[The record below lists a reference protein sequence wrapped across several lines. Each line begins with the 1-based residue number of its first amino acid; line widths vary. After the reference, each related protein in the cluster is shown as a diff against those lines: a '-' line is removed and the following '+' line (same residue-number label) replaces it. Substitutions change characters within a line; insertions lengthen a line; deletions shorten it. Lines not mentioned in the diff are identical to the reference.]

1 MKSGEE
7 IRDRLRQ
14 RKRKAIIRKRLIKT
28 GILLFLFLIVLL
40 YCTWKKN
47 RANEN
52 IEQSE
57 QVQIENVENNDET
70 TIAVAAPVEPNPK
83 KDDWRLILVN
93 KDNEIPE
100 DYEVELANVDNRL
113 QFDKRAIG
121 ELNQM
126 MACMRKSGISYIWIQ
141 SAYRDEKLQIE
152 LYQNSVKKYMK
163 QGMTEEEAE
172 LQTQKSI
179 NKPNTSEHNL
189 GLAVDFNEVTEGFA
203 NTKAYQW
210 LLKNAEDYG
219 FILRYPKEKEDI
231 TGVIYEPWHWRY
243 VGKENAIE
251 MNEKNVCLEEFVDR

>member
-7 IRDRLRQ
+7 IRQRMRQ
-14 RKRKAIIRKRLIKT
+14 RKRKAIIRRRLIKT
-28 GILLFLFLIVLL
+28 GFLLFLVLIVLL

-47 RANEN
+47 RANDN

-57 QVQIENVENNDET
+57 QLQMENEENNNEP
-70 TIAVAAPVEPNPK
+70 TIAVAAPVENNIK
-83 KDDWRLILVN
+83 KNDWKLILVN
-93 KDNEIPE
+93 KENEIPE
-100 DYEVELANVDNRL
+100 DYEVELANIDNRL
-113 QFDKRAIG
+113 QFDKRAIE

-126 MACMRKSGISYIWIQ
+126 MTDMRKSGVSYVWIQ
-141 SAYRDEKLQIE
+141 SAYRDKKLQTE
-152 LYQNSVKKYMK
+152 LYQNSIQKYMK
-163 QGMTEEEAE
+163 QGMTQEEAE

-203 NTKAYQW
+203 NTKAYKW
-210 LLKNAEDYG
+210 LLKNAENYG

-251 MNEKNVCLEEFVDR
+251 MNEKNMCLEEFVDS

>member
-7 IRDRLRQ
+7 IRDRMRQ
-14 RKRKAIIRKRLIKT
+14 RRRKAIIRRRLIKT
-28 GILLFLFLIVLL
+28 GFLLFLFLIVLL

-47 RANEN
+47 RTNDIAQ
-52 IEQSE
+52 QSE
-57 QVQIENVENNDET
+57 QVQIENEENNDEP
-70 TIAVAAPVEPNPK
+70 TIAVVAPVETNLK

-100 DYEVELANVDNRL
+100 DYEFELANIDKKL

-126 MACMRKSGISYIWIQ
+126 MADMRKAGISYVWIQ
-141 SAYRDEKLQIE
+141 SAYRDEKLQTE

-163 QGMTEEEAE
+163 QGMTQEEAE
-172 LQTQKSI
+172 LKTQKSI
-179 NKPNTSEHNL
+179 NRPNTSEHNL

-210 LLKNAEDYG
+210 LLKNAENYG

-243 VGKENAIE
+243 VGKENAVQ

>member
-7 IRDRLRQ
+7 IRDRMRQ

-28 GILLFLFLIVLL
+28 GMLLFLFLIVLL

-47 RANEN
+47 RVNEN
-52 IEQSE
+52 VEQSK
-57 QVQIENVENNDET
+57 QVQIENEENNDEP
-70 TIAVAAPVEPNPK
+70 TIAVSAPVETNPK

-100 DYEVELANVDNRL
+100 DYEVELANIDKRL

-121 ELNQM
+121 ELNEM
-126 MACMRKSGISYIWIQ
+126 MADMRKSGISYVWVQ
-141 SAYRDEKLQIE
+141 SAYRDEKLQTE
-152 LYQNSVKKYMK
+152 LYQNSVQKYMK
-163 QGMTEEEAE
+163 QGMTKEEAE
-172 LQTQKSI
+172 LKTQKSI

-210 LLKNAEDYG
+210 LLKNGENYG
-219 FILRYPKEKEDI
+219 FILRYPKEKENI
-231 TGVIYEPWHWRY
+231 TGVMYEPWHWRY

-251 MNEKNVCLEEFVDR
+251 MNEKNLCLEEFVR

>member
-7 IRDRLRQ
+7 IRARMRQ
-14 RKRKAIIRKRLIKT
+14 RKRKAIIRKTLIKT
-28 GILLFLFLIVLL
+28 GIILFLIMIVLI
-40 YCTWKKN
+40 YCTWRTNKE
-47 RANEN
+47 NEK

-57 QVQIENVENNDET
+57 QTQIEIEKNDNET
-70 TIAVAAPVEPNPK
+70 TIEASAPVENSPQNS
-83 KDDWRLILVN
+83 DWRLILVN

-100 DYEVELANVDNRL
+100 NYQVELANIDPKL

-121 ELNQM
+121 ELNAM
-126 MACMRKSGISYIWIQ
+126 MTDMRKSGISYVWIQ
-141 SAYRDEKLQIE
+141 SAYRDEKLQTE
-152 LYQNSVKKYMK
+152 LYKNSVKKYMK

-172 LQTQKSI
+172 IKTQKSI

-189 GLAVDFNEVTEGFA
+189 GLSIDFNEVTEGFA

-210 LLKNAEDYG
+210 LMKNAENYG

-243 VGKENAIE
+243 VGKENAIQ
-251 MNEKNVCLEEFVDR
+251 MNEKNECLEEFVR

>member
-7 IRDRLRQ
+7 IRDRMRQ
-14 RKRKAIIRKRLIKT
+14 RKRKAIMRKRLIKT
-28 GILLFLFLIVLL
+28 GVLLFLFLIILL

-47 RANEN
+47 KINDTAQ
-52 IEQSE
+52 QSE
-57 QVQIENVENNDET
+57 QVQIENVENNDEP
-70 TIAVAAPVEPNPK
+70 TIAVAAPVETNPK
-83 KDDWRLILVN
+83 KDDWKLILVN

-100 DYEVELANVDNRL
+100 DYEVELANIDKKL

-126 MACMRKSGISYIWIQ
+126 MADMRKSGISYVWIQ
-141 SAYRDEKLQIE
+141 SAYRDEKLQTE

-163 QGMTEEEAE
+163 QGLTEEEAE
-172 LQTQKSI
+172 LKTQKRI

-210 LLKNAEDYG
+210 LLKNAENYG

-243 VGKENAIE
+243 VGKENAIQ
-251 MNEKNVCLEEFVDR
+251 MNEENVCLEEFVDR

>member
-7 IRDRLRQ
+7 IRDRMRQ

-47 RANEN
+47 RTNDN
-52 IEQSE
+52 VQQSE
-57 QVQIENVENNDET
+57 QVQIENEENNDEP
-70 TIAVAAPVEPNPK
+70 TIAVAAPVETNQK

-100 DYEVELANVDNRL
+100 DYEIELANIDNRL

-126 MACMRKSGISYIWIQ
+126 MTDMRKSGISYVWIQ
-141 SAYRDEKLQIE
+141 SAYRDEKLQTE

-163 QGMTEEEAE
+163 QGLTEEEAE
-172 LQTQKSI
+172 LKTQKSI

-210 LLKNAEDYG
+210 LLKNAENYG

-243 VGKENAIE
+243 VGKENAVQ
-251 MNEKNVCLEEFVDR
+251 MNEKNVCLEEFVE